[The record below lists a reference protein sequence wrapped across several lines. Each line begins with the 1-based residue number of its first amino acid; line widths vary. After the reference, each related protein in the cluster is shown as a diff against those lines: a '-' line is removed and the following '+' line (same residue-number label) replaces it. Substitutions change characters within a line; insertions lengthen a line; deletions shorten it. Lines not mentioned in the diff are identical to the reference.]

1 MNLRTVLNENSIAL
15 HLKGKTKDEIIR
27 ELLDVLVKNGSL
39 SSFEQAYQ
47 SILDR
52 EKKMSTGMKQGI
64 ALPHG
69 KTDAVSDLA
78 ACVGVSDYPIDY
90 ESLDGKP
97 CRIFILLLSPPTKTG
112 PHLQFLAEVSLLFRS
127 SAKREALLAAETP
140 GAVLRALSE

>member
-1 MNLRTVLNENSIAL
+1 MNLRTVLTEQSIAL

-27 ELLDVLVKNGSL
+27 ELLDVLVKNGSVA
-39 SSFEQAYQ
+39 SFDKAYQ
-47 SILDR
+47 GILER
-52 EKKMSTGMKQGI
+52 ERKMSTGMKHGI

-69 KTDAVSDLA
+69 KTDAVASLA

-90 ESLDGKP
+90 ETLDGKP
-97 CRIFILLLSPPTKTG
+97 CRIFIMLLSPPTKTG

-127 SAKREALLAAETP
+127 AEKRAALLSAENP